1 MCGIVACRTK
11 GSAPEYLCTALEAL
25 EYRGYDSVG
34 IALQTTDGGALRLR
48 STHRVADLVER
59 MATQSMPELTGA
71 GIGHTRWATHGGVS
85 ERNAHPHTDCTGA
98 VLVVHNGIVE
108 NCEELRASLRSAGHE
123 FSSDVDSEVIAH
135 LV

>member
-48 STHRVADLVER
+48 STHRVAPPMMVFWGAPL
-59 MATQSMPELTGA
+59 TSGQYGSMP
-71 GIGHTRWATHGGVS
+71 
-85 ERNAHPHTDCTGA
+85 
-98 VLVVHNGIVE
+98 
-108 NCEELRASLRSAGHE
+108 
-123 FSSDVDSEVIAH
+123 
-135 LV
+135 